1 MVTLQVALLISAA
14 GLACT
19 YVIYDCEQQ
28 RLLFRRSHGK
38 CRIWGKIPNKIQS
51 QHVTEHGEQKHLV
64 MLTDGW

>member
-1 MVTLQVALLISAA
+1 MVILQVALLISAA

-38 CRIWGKIPNKIQS
+38 CRIWGKIPNKVGF
-51 QHVTEHGEQKHLV
+51 HTLLHLIKLEV
-64 MLTDGW
+64 LHAC